1 MRYIYF
7 QYSTFHVSLIERL
20 VTIKIL
26 KQNHYLEFL
35 KLRGSQ
41 IRAVSILKYLRSV
54 VKVVK
59 FIKNRKWSLKLCVG

>member
-7 QYSTFHVSLIERL
+7 QYSTCQNVSLIERL

-26 KQNHYLEFL
+26 KQNPYLEFL
-35 KLRGSQ
+35 KLPGSQ
-41 IRAVSILKYLRSV
+41 LRAVSILKYLRYV

-59 FIKNRKWSLKLCVG
+59 FIKNRK